1 MVMNSF
7 IIIIQIWIHSTYPYE
22 DLVFSFGNWDF
33 FGCVVFPWCSQCIL
47 PSFQLF
53 LWQCSSCCSQYD
65 HIVSHIFWPMGISKF
80 ITLYFYMGPV
90 RSHKFRRMLLK
101 NSSISYLKP
110 NLTKPFLWM
119 IAISIASKILGKG
132 KPYSLYYT

>member
-1 MVMNSF
+1 
-7 IIIIQIWIHSTYPYE
+7 
-22 DLVFSFGNWDF
+22 
-33 FGCVVFPWCSQCIL
+33 
-47 PSFQLF
+47 
-53 LWQCSSCCSQYD
+53 
-65 HIVSHIFWPMGISKF
+65 
-80 ITLYFYMGPV
+80 MGPV